1 MVRPDILPCTSIT
14 ASAILTFPL
23 IVLPHH
29 VKPSLSIHLSYPP
42 AHDHV
47 SLGNTIPTSNV
58 TSRPSFEIHTLSSK
72 PTPTEKNT
80 TYTLVL
86 TDPDATSRADPVKAQ
101 MCHWIITGFKL
112 HSKHKPESNPAS
124 FRLDTVEDNYQGNAI
139 GRYNSGLTELMSY
152 IPPSPPPKTGY
163 HRYVFVLLAPKDP
176 KDSGKKLEK
185 PKDRPHWGYGKVGAG
200 VREWAKDNGLVA
212 VGKYIVILS
221 LCIVKCGIW
230 KLDGRGQC

>member
-1 MVRPDILPCTSIT
+1 MCLFHAQAVLIS
-14 ASAILTFPL
+14 PL
-23 IVLPHH
+23 LVLPPN
-29 VKPSLSIHLSYPP
+29 VKPRLSVHLSYPP
-42 AHDHV
+42 AHDRV
-47 SLGNTIPTSNV
+47 SLGNVIPTSNV
-58 TSRPSFEIHTLSSK
+58 TSRPSFKIHSLSHK

-112 HSKHKPESNPAS
+112 HSKHDSKPGSIP
-124 FRLDTVEDNYQGNAI
+124 FTLDTTGEFHQYI
-139 GRYNSGLTELMSY
+139 GSGTYESGLTELMSY

-163 HRYVFVLLAPKDP
+163 HRYVFVLLAPEDP

-200 VREWAKDNGLVA
+200 VREWAKDNGLVP
-212 VGKYIVILS
+212 VGKSIVTMALFGIRNLRSKRDRRGCFRFCGYIA
-221 LCIVKCGIW
+221 
-230 KLDGRGQC
+230 D